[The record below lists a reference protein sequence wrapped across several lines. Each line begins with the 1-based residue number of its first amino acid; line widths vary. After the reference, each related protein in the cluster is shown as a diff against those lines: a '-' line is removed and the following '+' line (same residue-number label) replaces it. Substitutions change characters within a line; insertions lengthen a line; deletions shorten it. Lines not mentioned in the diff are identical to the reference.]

1 MYMYIYIYIYVRIYT
16 SEHAY
21 TNTYMCTYIY
31 EQQSVRQIR
40 FNKYKR
46 AQESKR
52 KLLAA
57 QTSSADQ
64 ASSHDHMDPLG
75 GAPWWTF
82 HISYLIDR
90 MNSALWYSVMDIQYL
105 TSQIPRSW
113 PHECHFVII
122 SDDYLQSHVHRPFPR
137 RWDWKCS
144 SKCKSKSSM
153 VKVHVSFQMSPL
165 KRDLWWPSRISIC
178 IPMTISSLIFSET
191 GCNRPHGF
199 PLVILRDGYSICHMS
214 YLISKAHDHMSA
226 TLWCFVMHISCLT
239 SNISYQIS
247 HIQYL
252 MFRFRTSSLSEIV
265 TYIYIYIHI
274 HIYIYVWWIFNI
286 SYLISHV

>member
-1 MYMYIYIYIYVRIYT
+1 MYVSTHLNTHIQTHICIHIYMSSNRCGICGSASTRK
-16 SEHAY
+16 H
-21 TNTYMCTYIY
+21 
-31 EQQSVRQIR
+31 
-40 FNKYKR
+40 KR
-46 AQESKR
+46 AKESCWQHTR
-52 KLLAA
+52 PLQTKLLLM
-57 QTSSADQ
+57 TTWT
-64 ASSHDHMDPLG
+64 PLG
-75 GAPWWTF
+75 DAPWWTF

-199 PLVILRDGYSICHMS
+199 PWVILRDGYLICHMS

-226 TLWCFVMHISCLT
+226 TLWCFVMHISYLT

-247 HIQYL
+247 Q
-252 MFRFRTSSLSEIV
+252 S
-265 TYIYIYIHI
+265 
-274 HIYIYVWWIFNI
+274 
-286 SYLISHV
+286 LISHV